1 MPRIAVGSVLT
12 ECNQLGGSPIDMD
25 WFARYALYFG
35 EDVLGIDTGVV
46 GGGRSMRRAGD
57 AQVVPLLAAST
68 CPGGYITETCYD
80 ELREGLLQRL
90 SAAGP
95 VDGVLLL
102 LHGGAVAENVD
113 DVEGDLLVATRAL
126 VGPDVPIIVTLDLHA
141 HIPQAM
147 VGAAAGLIAWETYPH
162 RDAFSTGERGAR
174 LLLDAGRL
182 RC

>member
-25 WFARYALYFG
+25 WFARYDLYFG
-35 EDVLGIDTGVV
+35 EDVLGIDAGVV
-46 GGGRSMRRAGD
+46 GGGLAALRAGD

-102 LHGGAVAENVD
+102 LHGAAAAENVD
-113 DVEGDLLVATRAL
+113 DVEGDLIGATRAL
-126 VGPDVPIIVTLDLHA
+126 VGPDVPIVIALDCHAVVTR
-141 HIPQAM
+141 QM
-147 VGAAAGLIAWETYPH
+147 VELADALI
-162 RDAFSTGERGAR
+162 SN
-174 LLLDAGRL
+174 
-182 RC
+182 